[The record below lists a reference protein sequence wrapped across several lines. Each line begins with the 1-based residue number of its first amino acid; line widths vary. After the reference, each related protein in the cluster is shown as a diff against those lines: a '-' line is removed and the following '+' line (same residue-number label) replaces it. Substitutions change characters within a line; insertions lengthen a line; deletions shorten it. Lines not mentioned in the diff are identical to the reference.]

1 MGSLATDSAL
11 WEGWVQYYTAACVYV
26 HDCWVDWVRLDV
38 GWRLALVDRLAD
50 HYLLVGLLDV
60 GITGV
65 LTGSLVGVVIGVSC
79 HRVIFIDLI
88 E

>member
-1 MGSLATDSAL
+1 M
-11 WEGWVQYYTAACVYV
+11 
-26 HDCWVDWVRLDV
+26 